1 MAINPRKREKGPALM
16 TDRAEISVDDETE
29 RLLAAVV
36 RMHPPADVRQQA
48 RGMAQAAVLV
58 GFPQMYHPHQ
68 AIGPF
73 DQFLGVAPRSRQ
85 QLVPPLRRAT
95 QSLLGALGRPQ
106 PFVEQAFAH
115 PEG

>member
-58 GFPQMYHPHQ
+58 GFPHMYHPPQ

-73 DQFLGVAPRSRQ
+73 GQVLCVAPPSRQ
-85 QLVPPLRRAT
+85 QLGPLFRGAD
-95 QSLLGALGRPQ
+95 QSVLGALR
-106 PFVEQAFAH
+106 
-115 PEG
+115 